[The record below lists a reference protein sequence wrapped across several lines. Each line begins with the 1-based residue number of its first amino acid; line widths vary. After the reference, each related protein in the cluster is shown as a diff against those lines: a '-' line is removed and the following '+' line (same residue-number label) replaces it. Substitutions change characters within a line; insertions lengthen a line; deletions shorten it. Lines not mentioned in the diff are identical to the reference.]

1 MKNSIQEG
9 EVLPIA
15 APYAVA
21 SSGGALIGAVFGV
34 AVNALA
40 NGEVGSFQLEGVYS
54 LPKATG
60 AAANLYAKAY
70 WDNTNK
76 NVTATSTSNTLIG
89 VFVPV
94 NTAQTAAYASG
105 DTLANVRLNGSF

>member
-1 MKNSIQEG
+1 VKNSIQEG
-9 EVLPIA
+9 EALALA

-21 SSGGALIGAVFGV
+21 SGGGALIGAIFGV
-34 AVNALA
+34 AVTALA
-40 NGEVGSFQLEGVYS
+40 NAEVGSFQLCGVYS

-60 AAANLYAKAY
+60 AATLGAKAY

-89 VFVPV
+89 VFV
-94 NTAQTAAYASG
+94 AAYASG

>member
-9 EVLPIA
+9 EVLALA

-21 SSGGALIGAVFGV
+21 SGGGALIGAIFGV

-40 NGEVGSFQLEGVYS
+40 NAEVGSFQLEGVYT
-54 LPKATG
+54 LPKASG
-60 AAANLYAKAY
+60 AATLGAKAY

-76 NVTATSTSNTLIG
+76 NVTATSSGNTLIG
-89 VFVPV
+89 VFVS
-94 NTAQTAAYASG
+94 AYASG
-105 DTLANVRLNGSF
+105 DTLANVRLNASF

>member
-9 EVLPIA
+9 EALALA

-21 SSGGALIGAVFGV
+21 SGGGALIGAIFGV
-34 AVNALA
+34 AVTALA
-40 NGEVGSFQLEGVYS
+40 NAEVGSFQLCGVYS

-60 AAANLYAKAY
+60 AATLGAKAY

-89 VFVPV
+89 VFV
-94 NTAQTAAYASG
+94 AAYASG

>member
-1 MKNSIQEG
+1 MKNSIQDG
-9 EVLPIA
+9 EVLALA

-21 SSGGALIGAVFGV
+21 SGGGALIGSIFGV
-34 AVNALA
+34 AVTALA
-40 NGEVGSFQLEGVYS
+40 NAEVGSFQLCGVYT

-60 AAANLYAKAY
+60 AATLGAKAY

-89 VFVPV
+89 VFV
-94 NTAQTAAYASG
+94 AAYASG
-105 DTLANVRLNGSF
+105 DTSALVRLNGSF

>member
-1 MKNSIQEG
+1 VKNSIQPG
-9 EVLPIA
+9 EVLALP

-21 SSGGALIGAVFGV
+21 SGGGALIGAIFGV
-34 AVNALA
+34 AVTALA
-40 NGEVGSFQLEGVYS
+40 NAEVGSFQLCGVYT

-60 AAANLYAKAY
+60 AATLGAKAY

-89 VFVPV
+89 VFV
-94 NTAQTAAYASG
+94 AAYASG
-105 DTLANVRLNGSF
+105 DTSANVRLNGAF

>member
-1 MKNSIQEG
+1 VKNSIQDG
-9 EVLPIA
+9 EVLALA

-21 SSGGALIGAVFGV
+21 SGGGALIGAIFGV
-34 AVNALA
+34 AVTTLA
-40 NGEVGSFQLEGVYS
+40 NGETGNFQLEGVYT

-60 AAANLYAKAY
+60 AATLGAKAY

-89 VFVPV
+89 VFV
-94 NTAQTAAYASG
+94 AAYASG
-105 DTLANVRLNGSF
+105 DTSALVRLNGSF

>member
-1 MKNSIQEG
+1 VKNSIQEG
-9 EVLPIA
+9 DTIALA

-21 SSGGALIGAVFGV
+21 SGGGALIGAIFGV
-34 AVNALA
+34 AVTALA
-40 NGEVGSFQLEGVYS
+40 NAEVGSFELEGVFT

-60 AAANLYAKAY
+60 VAATLGAKCY

-76 NVTATSTSNTLIG
+76 NVTATVGSNTLIG
-89 VFVPV
+89 VFV
-94 NTAQTAAYASG
+94 AAYASG

>member
-9 EVLPIA
+9 EALALA

-21 SSGGALIGAVFGV
+21 SGGGALIGSIFGV
-34 AVNALA
+34 AVTALA
-40 NGEVGSFQLEGVYS
+40 NAEVGTFQLCGVHT

-60 AAANLYAKAY
+60 AATVGAKAY

-76 NVTATSTSNTLIG
+76 NVTATAGSNTLIG
-89 VFVPV
+89 VFV
-94 NTAQTAAYASG
+94 AAYASG

>member
-9 EVLPIA
+9 EVLPFA

-21 SSGGALIGAVFGV
+21 SGGGALIGGVFGV
-34 AVNALA
+34 SVNALA
-40 NGEVGSFQLEGVYS
+40 NGEVGSFELEGVFS

-60 AAANLYAKAY
+60 AATVGAKAY

-76 NVTATSTSNTLIG
+76 NVTATVGSNTLIG
-89 VFVPV
+89 VFV
-94 NTAQTAAYASG
+94 AAYASG
-105 DTLANVRLNGSF
+105 DTLAQVRLNGSF

>member
-9 EVLPIA
+9 EVLALA

-21 SSGGALIGAVFGV
+21 SGGGALIGAIFGV
-34 AVNALA
+34 AVTALA
-40 NGEVGSFQLEGVYS
+40 NAEVGSFQLEGVYT

-60 AAANLYAKAY
+60 AATLGAKAY

-76 NVTATSTSNTLIG
+76 NVTATATSNTLIG
-89 VFVPV
+89 VFV
-94 NTAQTAAYASG
+94 AAYASG
-105 DTLANVRLNGSF
+105 DTSAIVRLNGAF

>member
-9 EVLPIA
+9 EVLALA

-21 SSGGALIGAVFGV
+21 SGGGALIGAIFGV
-34 AVNALA
+34 AVTALA
-40 NGEVGSFQLEGVYS
+40 NAEVGSFQLEGVYT

-60 AAANLYAKAY
+60 AATLGAKAY

-76 NVTATSTSNTLIG
+76 NVTATATSNTLIG
-89 VFVPV
+89 VFV
-94 NTAQTAAYASG
+94 AAYASG
-105 DTLANVRLNGSF
+105 DTSALVRLNGSF

>member
-9 EVLPIA
+9 KVLALA

-21 SSGGALIGAVFGV
+21 SGGGALIGAIFGV
-34 AVNALA
+34 AVTALA
-40 NGEVGSFQLEGVYS
+40 NAEVGSFELEGVFA

-60 AAANLYAKAY
+60 AATLGQRAY

-76 NVTATSTSNTLIG
+76 NVTATVGSNTLIG
-89 VFVPV
+89 VFV
-94 NTAQTAAYASG
+94 AAYASG
-105 DTLANVRLNGSF
+105 DTLANVRLNSAF

>member
-1 MKNSIQEG
+1 MKNYIQEG
-9 EVLPIA
+9 DTLPFA

-21 SSGGALIGAVFGV
+21 SGGGALIGAVFGV
-34 AVNALA
+34 ALTDLA
-40 NGEVGSFQLEGVYS
+40 NAEVGNFALEGVFT

-60 AAANLYAKAY
+60 AATLGAKAY

-76 NVTATSTSNTLIG
+76 NVTATASGHTLIG

-94 NTAQTAAYASG
+94 SQAQTAAYASG
-105 DTLANVRLNGSF
+105 DTTANVRLNGSF

>member
-1 MKNSIQEG
+1 MKNSIQDG
-9 EVLPIA
+9 DVLPFA

-21 SSGGALIGAVFGV
+21 SGGGALIGAVFGV
-34 AVNALA
+34 AVTALA
-40 NGEVGSFQLEGVYS
+40 HGEVGSFKLEGVFA

-60 AAANLYAKAY
+60 AATLGAKCY

-76 NVTATSTSNTLIG
+76 NVTATAGSNTLIG
-89 VFVPV
+89 VFV
-94 NTAQTAAYASG
+94 AAYASG

>member
-9 EVLPIA
+9 DVLPFA

-21 SSGGALIGAVFGV
+21 SGGGALIGSVFGV

-40 NGEVGSFQLEGVYS
+40 NAEVGSFELEGVFT

-60 AAANLYAKAY
+60 AATVGAKAY

-76 NVTATSTSNTLIG
+76 NVTATVGSNTLIG
-89 VFVPV
+89 VFV
-94 NTAQTAAYASG
+94 AAYASG
-105 DTLANVRLNGSF
+105 DTTAAVRLNGSF

>member
-1 MKNSIQEG
+1 VKNSIQEG
-9 EVLPIA
+9 EALALA

-21 SSGGALIGAVFGV
+21 SGGGALIGAIFGV
-34 AVNALA
+34 AVTALA
-40 NGEVGSFQLEGVYS
+40 NAEVGNFQLCGVYT

-60 AAANLYAKAY
+60 AATLGARAY

-89 VFVPV
+89 VF
-94 NTAQTAAYASG
+94 AAAYASG
-105 DTLANVRLNGSF
+105 DTSALIRLNGSF

>member
-9 EVLPIA
+9 EALPFA

-21 SSGGALIGAVFGV
+21 SGGGALIGAVFGV
-34 AVNALA
+34 SVNTLA
-40 NGEVGSFQLEGVYS
+40 NGEVGTFQLCGVYS

-60 AAANLYAKAY
+60 AATLGAKAY

-76 NVTATSTSNTLIG
+76 NVTATAGSNTLIG
-89 VFVPV
+89 VFV
-94 NTAQTAAYASG
+94 AAYASG

>member
-1 MKNSIQEG
+1 MKNSIQYG
-9 EVLPIA
+9 DTLALP

-21 SSGGALIGAVFGV
+21 SGGGALIGAIFGV
-34 AVNALA
+34 AVTALA
-40 NGEVGSFQLEGVYS
+40 NGEVGNFQLEGVYT

-60 AAANLYAKAY
+60 AATLGARAY

-89 VFVPV
+89 VFV
-94 NTAQTAAYASG
+94 AAYASG
-105 DTLANVRLNGSF
+105 DTIANVRLNNSF

>member
-1 MKNSIQEG
+1 MKNSIQAG
-9 EVLPIA
+9 NTLALA

-21 SSGGALIGAVFGV
+21 SGGGALIGAIFGV
-34 AVNALA
+34 AVTTLA
-40 NGEVGSFQLEGVYS
+40 NAEVGSFELEGVFT

-60 AAANLYAKAY
+60 AATLGAKCY

-89 VFVPV
+89 VFV
-94 NTAQTAAYASG
+94 AAYASG
-105 DTLANVRLNGSF
+105 DTSANVRLNGAF

>member
-1 MKNSIQEG
+1 MKNSVQYG
-9 EVLPIA
+9 DTLALA

-21 SSGGALIGAVFGV
+21 SGGGALIGAIFGV
-34 AVNALA
+34 AVTALA
-40 NGEVGSFQLEGVYS
+40 NAEVGSFQLEGVYT

-60 AAANLYAKAY
+60 AATLGAKAY

-89 VFVPV
+89 VFV
-94 NTAQTAAYASG
+94 AAYASG
-105 DTLANVRLNGSF
+105 DTSANVRLNGAF